1 MTRERASGLALIAGT
16 AAMIVTMLFH
26 PTAHDL
32 FAPGAF
38 DAGARRNVLAHSLAL
53 SGLPLSFLGAL
64 GLTRRLTRA
73 PSLALGGLVLYGFA
87 CVGVMIAAVASG
99 LVATDL
105 AGEIVAAGGKANETQ
120 AALFHFNGSLNQAFA
135 KVYVVGSSLA
145 ILAWSLAILR
155 GGELARAL
163 GVYGCVL
170 APVTLFALLS
180 GHVQL
185 DVHGFGAIVLG
196 QALWLASCGTLLLRH
211 KGGAPAALSP

>member
-1 MTRERASGLALIAGT
+1 MTTERASGLALIAGT

-26 PTAHDL
+26 PRGHDL
-32 FAPGAF
+32 FAPGQF
-38 DAGARRNVLAHSLAL
+38 EAGARQNVLTHALAL
-53 SGLPLSFLGAL
+53 CGLPLSFLGAS

-99 LVATDL
+99 LVATEL

-120 AALFHFNGSLNQAFA
+120 AALFHYNGFVNQAFA
-135 KVYVVGSSLA
+135 KLYVVASSLA
-145 ILAWSLAILR
+145 LFAWSFSILR

-163 GVYGCVL
+163 GIYGCVL
-170 APVTLFALLS
+170 APVTLLALLS

-196 QALWLASCGTLLLRH
+196 QAVWNSVAGALLCR
-211 KGGAPAALSP
+211 ARAA